1 MPETFNHM
9 LLLLARQYRERS
21 QSEVARAAGLNQ
33 GHYSRIENG
42 LLPDGPTEESVN
54 RIGDTLAFPPSF
66 FYQTEKA
73 VGMPLS
79 VHPFH
84 RKKQGV
90 GERVLKRVHAELN
103 FRLIHLRRFLEA
115 IDTKQVLPL
124 PFIDVDEGGGAREIA
139 RKLRAAWM
147 VPPGPIDD
155 LTLLA
160 ERAGI
165 VVVWCTFGAA
175 IDGITMMVPGMPPCV
190 FLDKTTPADR
200 MRASLAHEIGHVIM
214 HRVPTDTMEDEAYTF
229 GAELLVPEKELRR
242 EFIGGSVNLEKLAR
256 LKSKW
261 RVSMQFLLYQAGQL
275 NCLKAH
281 QTQYLWK
288 RISMLGWKTREPAET
303 DFAPDAPKLFPRI
316 LKLHSEELGY
326 EMSDFSALLKIYPND
341 LRHLYGMQERA
352 STQSHLR
359 LIN

>member
-1 MPETFNHM
+1 MQQTFNHM

-42 LLPDGPTEESVN
+42 LLPEGPSDEN
-54 RIGDTLAFPPSF
+54 AARIADALSFPVSF
-66 FYQTEKA
+66 FYQSEKA

-84 RKKQGV
+84 RKKQSV

-124 PFIDVDEGGGAREIA
+124 PLMDVYEGGGPREIA
-139 RKLRAAWM
+139 RKVRAAWM
-147 VPPGPIDD
+147 IPPGPVDD

-165 VVVWCTFGAA
+165 VVVACEFGAA
-175 IDGITMMVPGMPPCV
+175 IDGITMTVPGMPPCV
-190 FLDKTTPADR
+190 FLDRTTPADR
-200 MRASLAHEIGHVIM
+200 ARASLAHEIGHVIM
-214 HRVPTDTMEDEAYTF
+214 HRVPTDTMEEEAYTF
-229 GAELLVPEKELRR
+229 AAELLLPEKELRR

-256 LKSKW
+256 LKAKW
-261 RVSMQFLLYQAGQL
+261 RVSMQFILYQAGQL
-275 NCLKAH
+275 GCLKPH
-281 QTQYLWK
+281 QVQYLWK
-288 RISMLGWKTREPAET
+288 RISSLGWKTREPADTE
-303 DFAPDAPKLFPRI
+303 FAPEAPKLFPRI
-316 LKLHSEELGY
+316 LKLHSDDLGY
-326 EMSDFSALLKIYPND
+326 EMSDFAALLRLYPND
-341 LRHLYGMQERA
+341 IGAY
-352 STQSHLR
+352 
-359 LIN
+359 